1 MYKIYGFDLLVICP
15 NRLGE
20 CVNLDER
27 QVRVQQQRG
36 HGTLI
41 NFLSCGPIHEQPS
54 GEADID

>member
-1 MYKIYGFDLLVICP
+1 M
-15 NRLGE
+15 